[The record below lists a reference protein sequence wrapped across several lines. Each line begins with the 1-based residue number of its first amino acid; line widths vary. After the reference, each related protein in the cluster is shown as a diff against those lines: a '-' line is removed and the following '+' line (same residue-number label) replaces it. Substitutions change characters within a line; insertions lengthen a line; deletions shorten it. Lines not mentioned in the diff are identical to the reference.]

1 MDVVI
6 PEIPASYNNYRSEL
20 QAFIAEHKPKLEWN
34 PGVGLRTPELASD
47 VAALKVWVRKLHDAG
62 YIAVRHMPTTLD
74 QFQKRI
80 LAEELATSGMM
91 SSLGNALVA
100 GAIDTF
106 GTPEQQEEFLPKIAT
121 GEHIWTQLFSEPDAG
136 SDLTSLKMKGVL
148 DGDCYVVTGQKVWST
163 WAQFADYGYLLV
175 RTESA
180 PGPAGISAFILDMK
194 LPGVTIRPLREIT
207 GTTDFNE
214 VFLDEVRIP
223 VGNMIGGPGQGW
235 KVANASLGTERSG
248 VGVAGVDADLH
259 RLVALAKTSK
269 RNGKPAIA
277 DSAVRQDLARFATR
291 AIIQNALTYTVTTR
305 ADTNT
310 STASDAPVTKIWFS
324 ELNLELAEYA
334 MSLQG
339 ASGSLVEGDPLVV
352 DGGHWQDSFLYA
364 RAWTIA
370 GGSNE
375 IMRNLI
381 AERGLDLPR
390 EPEVP
395 RSCRA
400 ARSALIWVSLL

>member
-6 PEIPASYNNYRSEL
+6 PEIPASYDSYRSEL
-20 QAFIAEHKPKLEWN
+20 QAFIAEHKPKLEWK

-47 VAALKVWVRKLHDAG
+47 VDALKVWVRKLHDAG

-80 LAEELATSGMM
+80 LAEELAASGMM
-91 SSLGNALVA
+91 SSLGNALVS
-100 GAIDTF
+100 GAIATF
-106 GTPEQQEEFLPKIAT
+106 GTPEQQAEFLPKIAT

-175 RTESA
+175 RTEAS

-194 LPGVTIRPLREIT
+194 LPGVTIHPLREIT

-248 VGVAGVDADLH
+248 VGVAGVDADLQ

-269 RNGKPAIA
+269 RNGKPAIL

-381 AERGLDLPR
+381 AERGLGLPR
-390 EPEVP
+390 EPRGV
-395 RSCRA
+395 
-400 ARSALIWVSLL
+400 

>member
-6 PEIPASYNNYRSEL
+6 PEIPASYNAYRADL
-20 QAFIAEHKPKLEWN
+20 QAFIAEHKPKLEWK

-47 VAALKVWVRKLHDAG
+47 VDALKVWVRKLHDAG

-80 LAEELATSGMM
+80 LAEELAATGIM
-91 SSLGNALVA
+91 SSLGNALVS
-100 GAIDTF
+100 GAIATF
-106 GTPEQQEEFLPKIAT
+106 GTPEQQAEFLPKIAT

-148 DGDCYVVTGQKVWST
+148 EGDCYVVSGQKVWST

-175 RTESA
+175 RTEAA

-223 VGNMIGGPGQGW
+223 VANMIGGPGQGW

-248 VGVAGVDADLH
+248 VGVAGVDADLE

-291 AIIQNALTYTVTTR
+291 AIIQNALTFTVTTR

-339 ASGSLVEGDPLVV
+339 ASGSLVEGDALVV

-381 AERGLDLPR
+381 AERGLGLPR
-390 EPEVP
+390 EP
-395 RSCRA
+395 RGA
-400 ARSALIWVSLL
+400 

>member
-6 PEIPASYNNYRSEL
+6 AEIPESYNSYRSEL
-20 QAFIAEHKPKLEWN
+20 RAFIAQHKPTLEWK
-34 PGVGLRTPELASD
+34 PGVGMRTPELESD
-47 VAALKVWVRKLHDAG
+47 VAALRVWVRQLHDAG
-62 YIAVRHMPTTLD
+62 YAAPRHMPTTLD
-74 QFQKRI
+74 AFQKRI
-80 LAEELATSGMM
+80 LNEELAASGVL
-91 SSLGNALVA
+91 SSLGNALVS
-100 GAIDTF
+100 GAIATF
-106 GTPEQQEEFLPKIAT
+106 GTPEQQAEFLPKIAS

-148 DGDCYVVTGQKVWST
+148 DGDCYVVSGQKVWST

-175 RTESA
+175 RTEAA

-223 VGNMIGGPGQGW
+223 VANMIGAPGQGW

-248 VGVAGVDADLH
+248 VGVAGVDADLN
-259 RLVALAKTSK
+259 RLVALAKQTK
-269 RNGKPAIA
+269 RHGKPAIA
-277 DSAVRQDLARFATR
+277 DSSVRQDLARFAAR

-305 ADTNT
+305 AETNT

-339 ASGSLVEGDPLVV
+339 AAGALVEGDPHVV
-352 DGGHWQDSFLYA
+352 DNGHWQDSFLYA

-381 AERGLDLPR
+381 AERGLGLPR
-390 EPEVP
+390 EP
-395 RSCRA
+395 RGA
-400 ARSALIWVSLL
+400 

>member
-6 PEIPASYNNYRSEL
+6 PEIPASYDSYRSEL
-20 QAFIAEHKPKLEWN
+20 QAFIAEHKPTLEWK

-47 VAALKVWVRKLHDAG
+47 VEALRVWVRQLHDAG
-62 YIAVRHMPTTLD
+62 YSAPRHMPTTLD
-74 QFQKRI
+74 AFQKRI
-80 LAEELATSGMM
+80 LNEELGASGVL
-91 SSLGNALVA
+91 SSLGNALVS
-100 GAIDTF
+100 GAIATF
-106 GTPEQQEEFLPKIAT
+106 GTPEQQAEFLPKIAT

-175 RTESA
+175 RTEAA

-223 VGNMIGGPGQGW
+223 VSSMIGSPGQGW

-248 VGVAGVDADLH
+248 VGVAGVDADLL
-259 RLVALAKTSK
+259 RLVTLAKTAK
-269 RNGKPAIA
+269 RYGKPAIN
-277 DSAVRQDLARFATR
+277 DSAVRQDLARFAAR

-305 ADTNT
+305 AETNT
-310 STASDAPVTKIWFS
+310 SAASDAPVTKIWFS

-334 MSLQG
+334 ISLQG
-339 ASGSLVEGDPLVV
+339 AAGSLAEGDALAV

-381 AERGLDLPR
+381 AERGLGLPR
-390 EPEVP
+390 EP
-395 RSCRA
+395 RGA
-400 ARSALIWVSLL
+400 

>member
-6 PEIPASYNNYRSEL
+6 PEIPASYNSYRAEL
-20 QAFIAEHKPKLEWN
+20 QAFIAEHKPNLEWK

-47 VAALKVWVRKLHDAG
+47 VDALKVWVRKLHDAG

-80 LAEELATSGMM
+80 LAEELAASAMM

-100 GAIDTF
+100 GAIATF
-106 GTPEQQEEFLPKIAT
+106 GTPQQQAEFLPKIAT

-148 DGDCYVVTGQKVWST
+148 DGDCYVVSGQKVWST

-223 VGNMIGGPGQGW
+223 VTNMIGGPGQGW

-248 VGVAGVDADLH
+248 VGVAGVDADLE

-277 DSAVRQDLARFATR
+277 DSAVRQDLARFATC

-352 DGGHWQDSFLYA
+352 NGGHWQDSFLYA

-381 AERGLDLPR
+381 AERGLGLPR
-390 EPEVP
+390 EP
-395 RSCRA
+395 RGA
-400 ARSALIWVSLL
+400 